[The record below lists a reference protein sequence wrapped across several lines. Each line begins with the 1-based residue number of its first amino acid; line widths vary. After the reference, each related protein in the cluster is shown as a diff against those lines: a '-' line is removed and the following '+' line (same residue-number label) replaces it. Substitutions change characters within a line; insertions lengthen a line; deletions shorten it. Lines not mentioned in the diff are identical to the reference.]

1 MMGREHAMSR
11 AIPDLSG
18 SGIAAFHLSFLF
30 RTKASS
36 VNSTV
41 APEPARATVRLASSG
56 ATTNLGAMLSSL
68 KPVVLVVEDD
78 PDALDAI
85 TAILE
90 DAGYDALRAANGLEA
105 LGQLGDHKGRCDL
118 ILLDLLMPV
127 MNGWDFRRKQMG
139 TSAIADIPVLLMS
152 AGAHLA
158 TLSGELKA
166 AGYVTK
172 PVEMSDLLAAV
183 RQHCP

>member
-1 MMGREHAMSR
+1 MHLQLLPEILPGDPER
-11 AIPDLSG
+11 IGGFPLSQ
-18 SGIAAFHLSFLF
+18 SDCLF
-30 RTKASS
+30 ILRRTGQPLVWGTMPSS
-36 VNSTV
+36 
-41 APEPARATVRLASSG
+41 E
-56 ATTNLGAMLSSL
+56 

-85 TAILE
+85 TAILA
-90 DAGYDALRAANGLEA
+90 DAGYDALGAANGVEA

-127 MNGWDFRRKQMG
+127 MNGWDFRRKQRE
-139 TSAIADIPVLLMS
+139 TPAFAHIPVLLMS
-152 AGAHLA
+152 AGAHMA
-158 TLSGELKA
+158 TVSGELNA

-172 PVEMSDLLAAV
+172 PVEMSDLLAVV